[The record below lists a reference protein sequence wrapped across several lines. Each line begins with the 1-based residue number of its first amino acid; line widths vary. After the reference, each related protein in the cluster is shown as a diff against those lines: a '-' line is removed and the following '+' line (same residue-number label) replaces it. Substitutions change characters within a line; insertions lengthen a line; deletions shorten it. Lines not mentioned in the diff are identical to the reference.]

1 MNRGAEALNNV
12 LNILET
18 MTVEEYERLYDDVCE
33 RYGDSEIVT
42 ILDKPT
48 EIERIY
54 NADEKVEKIPYV

>member
-1 MNRGAEALNNV
+1 MNRGAESLNNV
-12 LNILET
+12 LNILKT